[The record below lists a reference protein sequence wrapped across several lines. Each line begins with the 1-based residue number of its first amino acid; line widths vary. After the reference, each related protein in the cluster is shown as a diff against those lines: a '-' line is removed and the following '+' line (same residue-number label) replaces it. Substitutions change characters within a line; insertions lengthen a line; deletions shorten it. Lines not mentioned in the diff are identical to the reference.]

1 MTTSAIINNKKI
13 ILITVAFYLFYLL
26 GFVLNEDSNG
36 GAFQD
41 YLGYKSIIK
50 LFILDFKNTF
60 LTYDELG
67 ERHSPVFIIILSYF
81 YKLNLS
87 DTLIRFISFNFSL
100 ISIIFFLKCLT
111 LKYKYINKNYLL
123 LISFIFFLSPTF
135 RSLSIWPDSRIYG
148 FHFFIISVFF
158 YLKYFCESKNIYYC
172 YLNIIFLAISSYFSI
187 NFCLFSIFFLY
198 KFYLDLGISKK
209 FFNCVLLNF
218 FLASPAFYYLF
229 ILKIFFIELGTP
241 GNYINEYNFSNT
253 FNIANK
259 ILIISSIILFYFLP
273 VLIAKK
279 KIFFDNNKIKIFEFI
294 IIFLFFLLI
303 TKFFN
308 YEPYFTGG
316 GIFFHLSYF
325 LFENNFLFLVISYY
339 ALIIIYRLCKNNTN
353 NLFLICLIFL
363 SNPQLSIYHKYY
375 DPLIIFLIFTL
386 LKTELNNNYFN
397 LKNICLIHIFYISFL
412 FISVIKST
420 F

>member
-26 GFVLNEDSNG
+26 GFILNEDSNG

-87 DTLIRFISFNFSL
+87 DTLIRFICFNFSL

-135 RSLSIWPDSRIYG
+135 RSLSIWPDSRIFG

-172 YLNIIFLAISSYFSI
+172 Y
-187 NFCLFSIFFLY
+187 
-198 KFYLDLGISKK
+198 
-209 FFNCVLLNF
+209 
-218 FLASPAFYYLF
+218 
-229 ILKIFFIELGTP
+229 
-241 GNYINEYNFSNT
+241 
-253 FNIANK
+253 
-259 ILIISSIILFYFLP
+259 
-273 VLIAKK
+273 
-279 KIFFDNNKIKIFEFI
+279 
-294 IIFLFFLLI
+294 
-303 TKFFN
+303 
-308 YEPYFTGG
+308 
-316 GIFFHLSYF
+316 
-325 LFENNFLFLVISYY
+325 
-339 ALIIIYRLCKNNTN
+339 
-353 NLFLICLIFL
+353 
-363 SNPQLSIYHKYY
+363 
-375 DPLIIFLIFTL
+375 
-386 LKTELNNNYFN
+386 
-397 LKNICLIHIFYISFL
+397 
-412 FISVIKST
+412 
-420 F
+420 